1 MTPRISI
8 LATVAIFATALLA
21 CSKKTEP
28 QKTDTTQS
36 AAFVAPK
43 VEAIAINGAGATFPF
58 PLYSKWMADYN
69 QKRPDVRINYQSIGS
84 GGGIRQISAGTVD
97 FGATDAPMTEDE
109 IKKVPRKILHV
120 PTTLGSVVIT
130 YNLENLSTSLKL
142 TPEALSGIYMG
153 TIKKWNDAKI
163 AKENAG
169 VKLPAQD
176 ISVVYRSDGSGT
188 TAVFTDYLTKVS
200 PAFKDKV
207 GQGKSVKWPAGLGA
221 KGNEGVT
228 GQVKTTP
235 ASIGYVEYAYATQNH
250 MPMAELRNASGAF
263 VAPSIPATTAAAAG
277 VELPNELY
285 ASVTNAAGADAYPIS
300 AYTYILVY
308 EDLVDPTKGPAL
320 ADFLW
325 WAIHDGQTRC
335 EPLGYAK
342 LPAKVIAQVESQ
354 LRTLHVGSKR
364 ALAEN

>member
-1 MTPRISI
+1 MTQRISI
-8 LATVAIFATALLA
+8 LATVAICATALIA
-21 CSKKTEP
+21 CSKKDEP
-28 QKTDTTQS
+28 QKTDTNQS
-36 AAFVAPK
+36 AAFAAPK

-69 QKRPDVRINYQSIGS
+69 QRRPEVRINYQSIGS

-97 FGATDAPMTEDE
+97 FGATDSPMTEDE
-109 IKKVPRKILHV
+109 IKKVPRKILHI

-130 YNLENLSTSLKL
+130 YNLENFSSALKL
-142 TPEALSGIYMG
+142 TPEVLSGIYLG

-169 VKLPAQD
+169 AKLPAKD

-188 TAVFTDYLTKVS
+188 TAVFTDYLTKIS
-200 PAFKDKV
+200 PEFKEKV
-207 GQGKSVKWPAGLGA
+207 GQGKSVKWPVGLGA

-235 ASIGYVEYAYATQNH
+235 ASIGYVEYAYATENH
-250 MPMAELRNASGAF
+250 MPMAELRNAAGAF

-342 LPAKVIAQVESQ
+342 LPAKVVAQVESR
-354 LRTLHVGSKR
+354 LRTLHVGNKH
-364 ALAEN
+364 ALTEN